1 MCHAS
6 YYPVHTGVIQ
16 ASLVSSSKFY
26 ERFHQVWNE
35 SSERKKWQQW
45 WREREKGSDCQKRLA
60 WPLLRSI
67 LENMNHH
74 TLKFKR
80 KIVYNLTCLWMQ
92 ITSSSGS
99 VNRQHLNLTRMW
111 MDLFQLYTDLIAR
124 NHFVPSFLLLH
135 SLFNKLELST
145 IKGSYRNESILSKNQ
160 TFLV

>member
-1 MCHAS
+1 MRATILYILELSKHHLFP
-6 YYPVHTGVIQ
+6 PVNSMRGFT
-16 ASLVSSSKFY
+16 S
-26 ERFHQVWNE
+26 R
-35 SSERKKWQQW
+35 SEMKVQREKNDSNDG
-45 WREREKGSDCQKRLA
+45 EREKGSDCQKRLA

-80 KIVYNLTCLWMQ
+80 RIVYNLTCLWMQ
-92 ITSSSGS
+92 ITSPSGS
-99 VNRQHLNLTRMW
+99 VNRRQHLNLTRMW

-135 SLFNKLELST
+135 LFNKLESST
-145 IKGSYRNESILSKNQ
+145 IRRSYRNESILSKNQ